1 MKHVIIGMAGHV
13 DHGKTELVK
22 ALTGVD
28 TDRLAEEKKR
38 GITIDLGFARLDFP
52 DGSCASIVDVPGHER
67 FIKNMLAGA
76 GGVDLAMLVV
86 AADEG
91 FMPQTVEHLDIL
103 QLLGVKDGLIVL
115 TKTDLVDEDW
125 LNMLEED
132 VKSRVKG
139 TFLEDKPILRTSVR
153 TGEGVEALR
162 EALHDL
168 TLHAEEK
175 SARTPFRLPID
186 RVFSVDGFGTI
197 VTGTLIDGHIAV
209 GDKAQLMPLG
219 NKCRVRNLQ
228 VHGRDV
234 SAVYAGQRAAVNL
247 AGIKKESISRGD
259 VLCRPDSMQP
269 SLMLDVKLQNLPDSK
284 RIIESGSRLHLYHG
298 AAVRLAKAVLLDR
311 DVDLCWIL
319 MEAAQMAPEIEKQ
332 LDIRLTVDHS
342 PFRRCYVKADAQE
355 AEQLLFHLLSNALRA
370 VSPGGQIKI
379 RLTRDDEDL
388 YLIVEDDGCGL
399 PTGEN
404 WMENRRRFLGGV
416 QAGLLLCRRYC
427 AHMGWV
433 LSLTPRDAG
442 SGTRAEVRIPLA
454 GTMFPIEGSVE
465 LHTIHPALTTA
476 DGLRWQI
483 LRELALLSDK
493 ME

>member
-1 MKHVIIGMAGHV
+1 MRKKRENGMAKESGMDQNREYLQMH
-13 DHGKTELVK
+13 L
-22 ALTGVD
+22 ARTGD
-28 TDRLAEEKKR
+28 
-38 GITIDLGFARLDFP
+38 
-52 DGSCASIVDVPGHER
+52 ER
-67 FIKNMLAGA
+67 TRQA
-76 GGVDLAMLVV
+76 
-86 AADEG
+86 
-91 FMPQTVEHLDIL
+91 
-103 QLLGVKDGLIVL
+103 
-115 TKTDLVDEDW
+115 
-125 LNMLEED
+125 
-132 VKSRVKG
+132 
-139 TFLEDKPILRTSVR
+139 LEDMGQESIRLERT
-153 TGEGVEALR
+153 LR
-162 EALHDL
+162 EMMGLL
-168 TLHAEEK
+168 EVEMN
-175 SARTPFRLPID
+175 
-186 RVFSVDGFGTI
+186 
-197 VTGTLIDGHIAV
+197 
-209 GDKAQLMPLG
+209 DKP
-219 NKCRVRNLQ
+219 
-228 VHGRDV
+228 
-234 SAVYAGQRAAVNL
+234 
-247 AGIKKESISRGD
+247 
-259 VLCRPDSMQP
+259 SMKP
-269 SLMLDVKLQNLPDSK
+269 
-284 RIIESGSRLHLYHG
+284 
-298 AAVRLAKAVLLDR
+298 
-311 DVDLCWIL
+311 VDLCWIL
-319 MEAAQMAPEIEKQ
+319 MEAAQIAPEIEKQ
-332 LDIRLTVDHS
+332 LGIRLTVDHS

-433 LSLTPRDAG
+433 LSLTPRGAG

>member
-1 MKHVIIGMAGHV
+1 M
-13 DHGKTELVK
+13 
-22 ALTGVD
+22 
-28 TDRLAEEKKR
+28 
-38 GITIDLGFARLDFP
+38 
-52 DGSCASIVDVPGHER
+52 
-67 FIKNMLAGA
+67 N
-76 GGVDLAMLVV
+76 
-86 AADEG
+86 
-91 FMPQTVEHLDIL
+91 
-103 QLLGVKDGLIVL
+103 
-115 TKTDLVDEDW
+115 
-125 LNMLEED
+125 
-132 VKSRVKG
+132 
-139 TFLEDKPILRTSVR
+139 DKPPM
-153 TGEGVEALR
+153 
-162 EALHDL
+162 
-168 TLHAEEK
+168 K
-175 SARTPFRLPID
+175 P
-186 RVFSVDGFGTI
+186 
-197 VTGTLIDGHIAV
+197 
-209 GDKAQLMPLG
+209 
-219 NKCRVRNLQ
+219 
-228 VHGRDV
+228 
-234 SAVYAGQRAAVNL
+234 
-247 AGIKKESISRGD
+247 
-259 VLCRPDSMQP
+259 
-269 SLMLDVKLQNLPDSK
+269 
-284 RIIESGSRLHLYHG
+284 
-298 AAVRLAKAVLLDR
+298 
-311 DVDLCWIL
+311 VDLCWIL

-332 LDIRLTVDHS
+332 LDIRLNVDHS

>member
-1 MKHVIIGMAGHV
+1 MTERLVSKLHVALLSYDEREIRVRKNYLEEQNPAICCVCFHSGEELLRELRQQRSVDIVVLSSQLEDMDGYEFLKRLNSLHNRPLLLLQGDDWYSDATASFLRPDGRQYLPERSSLLDLLLDLRSSTDIGIFWVLPFCKQLYAEWGIQQPDV
-13 DHGKTELVK
+13 NCEYLTTALQVVCGTERKLAVRK
-22 ALTGVD
+22 EILQTV
-28 TDRLAEEKKR
+28 AEEHH
-38 GITIDLGFARLDFP
+38 TT
-52 DGSCASIVDVPGHER
+52 
-67 FIKNMLAGA
+67 
-76 GGVDLAMLVV
+76 V
-86 AADEG
+86 AA
-91 FMPQTVEHLDIL
+91 
-103 QLLGVKDGLIVL
+103 
-115 TKTDLVDEDW
+115 VDCG
-125 LNMLEED
+125 M
-132 VKSRVKG
+132 R
-139 TFLEDKPILRTSVR
+139 R
-153 TGEGVEALR
+153 
-162 EALHDL
+162 
-168 TLHAEEK
+168 
-175 SARTPFRLPID
+175 
-186 RVFSVDGFGTI
+186 
-197 VTGTLIDGHIAV
+197 LIDGVEKYNTEAWQKFKQDY
-209 GDKAQLMPLG
+209 G
-219 NKCRVRNLQ
+219 
-228 VHGRDV
+228 
-234 SAVYAGQRAAVNL
+234 L
-247 AGIKKESISRGD
+247 AKESGMGD
-259 VLCRPDSMQP
+259 FPRKQF
-269 SLMLDVKLQNLPDSK
+269 
-284 RIIESGSRLHLYHG
+284 ES
-298 AAVRLAKAVLLDR
+298 VLLHSLRIMDQNR
-311 DVDLCWIL
+311 EYLQMHLARTGDERTRQALEDMGQESIRLERTLREMMGLLEVEMNDKPSMKPVDLCWIL
-319 MEAAQMAPEIEKQ
+319 MEAAQIAPEIEKQ
-332 LDIRLTVDHS
+332 LGIRLTVDHS

-433 LSLTPRDAG
+433 LSLTPRGAG

>member
-1 MKHVIIGMAGHV
+1 MGQESI
-13 DHGKTELVK
+13 
-22 ALTGVD
+22 
-28 TDRLAEEKKR
+28 RL
-38 GITIDLGFARLDFP
+38 
-52 DGSCASIVDVPGHER
+52 ER
-67 FIKNMLAGA
+67 TLREMMGL
-76 GGVDLAMLVV
+76 L
-86 AADEG
+86 E
-91 FMPQTVEHLDIL
+91 VEM
-103 QLLGVKDGLIVL
+103 
-115 TKTDLVDEDW
+115 
-125 LNMLEED
+125 N
-132 VKSRVKG
+132 
-139 TFLEDKPILRTSVR
+139 DKPPM
-153 TGEGVEALR
+153 
-162 EALHDL
+162 
-168 TLHAEEK
+168 K
-175 SARTPFRLPID
+175 P
-186 RVFSVDGFGTI
+186 
-197 VTGTLIDGHIAV
+197 
-209 GDKAQLMPLG
+209 
-219 NKCRVRNLQ
+219 
-228 VHGRDV
+228 
-234 SAVYAGQRAAVNL
+234 
-247 AGIKKESISRGD
+247 
-259 VLCRPDSMQP
+259 
-269 SLMLDVKLQNLPDSK
+269 
-284 RIIESGSRLHLYHG
+284 
-298 AAVRLAKAVLLDR
+298 
-311 DVDLCWIL
+311 VDLCWIL

-332 LDIRLTVDHS
+332 LGIRLIVDHS

>member
-1 MKHVIIGMAGHV
+1 MRKKRENGMAKESGM
-13 DHGKTELVK
+13 G
-22 ALTGVD
+22 
-28 TDRLAEEKKR
+28 
-38 GITIDLGFARLDFP
+38 DFP
-52 DGSCASIVDVPGHER
+52 RKQFESALLHSLRIMDQNREYLQMHLARTGDER
-67 FIKNMLAGA
+67 TRQA
-76 GGVDLAMLVV
+76 
-86 AADEG
+86 
-91 FMPQTVEHLDIL
+91 
-103 QLLGVKDGLIVL
+103 
-115 TKTDLVDEDW
+115 
-125 LNMLEED
+125 
-132 VKSRVKG
+132 
-139 TFLEDKPILRTSVR
+139 LEDMGQESIRLERT
-153 TGEGVEALR
+153 LR
-162 EALHDL
+162 EMMGLL
-168 TLHAEEK
+168 EVEMN
-175 SARTPFRLPID
+175 
-186 RVFSVDGFGTI
+186 
-197 VTGTLIDGHIAV
+197 
-209 GDKAQLMPLG
+209 DKPPMKP
-219 NKCRVRNLQ
+219 
-228 VHGRDV
+228 
-234 SAVYAGQRAAVNL
+234 
-247 AGIKKESISRGD
+247 
-259 VLCRPDSMQP
+259 
-269 SLMLDVKLQNLPDSK
+269 
-284 RIIESGSRLHLYHG
+284 
-298 AAVRLAKAVLLDR
+298 
-311 DVDLCWIL
+311 VDLCWIL
-319 MEAAQMAPEIEKQ
+319 MEAAQIAPEIEKQ
-332 LDIRLTVDHS
+332 LGIRLIVDHS

>member
-1 MKHVIIGMAGHV
+1 MRKKRENGMAKESGM
-13 DHGKTELVK
+13 G
-22 ALTGVD
+22 
-28 TDRLAEEKKR
+28 
-38 GITIDLGFARLDFP
+38 DFP
-52 DGSCASIVDVPGHER
+52 RKQFESVLLHSLRIMDQNREYLQMHLARTGDER
-67 FIKNMLAGA
+67 TRQA
-76 GGVDLAMLVV
+76 
-86 AADEG
+86 
-91 FMPQTVEHLDIL
+91 
-103 QLLGVKDGLIVL
+103 
-115 TKTDLVDEDW
+115 
-125 LNMLEED
+125 
-132 VKSRVKG
+132 
-139 TFLEDKPILRTSVR
+139 LED
-153 TGEGVEALR
+153 
-162 EALHDL
+162 
-168 TLHAEEK
+168 
-175 SARTPFRLPID
+175 
-186 RVFSVDGFGTI
+186 
-197 VTGTLIDGHIAV
+197 
-209 GDKAQLMPLG
+209 M
-219 NKCRVRNLQ
+219 
-228 VHGRDV
+228 
-234 SAVYAGQRAAVNL
+234 GQ
-247 AGIKKESISRGD
+247 ES
-259 VLCRPDSMQP
+259 
-269 SLMLDVKLQNLPDSK
+269 
-284 RIIESGSRLHLYHG
+284 
-298 AAVRLAKAVLLDR
+298 
-311 DVDLCWIL
+311 
-319 MEAAQMAPEIEKQ
+319 
-332 LDIRLTVDHS
+332 IRLTVDHS

-404 WMENRRRFLGGV
+404 WIENRRRFLGGV

>member
-1 MKHVIIGMAGHV
+1 MGQESI
-13 DHGKTELVK
+13 
-22 ALTGVD
+22 
-28 TDRLAEEKKR
+28 RL
-38 GITIDLGFARLDFP
+38 
-52 DGSCASIVDVPGHER
+52 ER
-67 FIKNMLAGA
+67 TLREMMGL
-76 GGVDLAMLVV
+76 L
-86 AADEG
+86 E
-91 FMPQTVEHLDIL
+91 VEM
-103 QLLGVKDGLIVL
+103 
-115 TKTDLVDEDW
+115 
-125 LNMLEED
+125 N
-132 VKSRVKG
+132 
-139 TFLEDKPILRTSVR
+139 DKP
-153 TGEGVEALR
+153 
-162 EALHDL
+162 
-168 TLHAEEK
+168 
-175 SARTPFRLPID
+175 
-186 RVFSVDGFGTI
+186 
-197 VTGTLIDGHIAV
+197 
-209 GDKAQLMPLG
+209 
-219 NKCRVRNLQ
+219 
-228 VHGRDV
+228 
-234 SAVYAGQRAAVNL
+234 
-247 AGIKKESISRGD
+247 
-259 VLCRPDSMQP
+259 SMKP
-269 SLMLDVKLQNLPDSK
+269 
-284 RIIESGSRLHLYHG
+284 
-298 AAVRLAKAVLLDR
+298 
-311 DVDLCWIL
+311 VDLCWIL
-319 MEAAQMAPEIEKQ
+319 MEAAQIAPEIEKQ
-332 LDIRLTVDHS
+332 LDIRLIVDHS